1 MAAVE
6 SLQQDLVTSDL
17 DIKSPP
23 QAARAAL
30 LGKECNVHPCGL
42 MSPANV
48 GMSHLQYM
56 LSYPEM
62 YNVKKTLVQE
72 FIQEFYSM
80 LWDEDSGFS
89 QQLEFQILPK
99 SQIEKAFVTVEVS
112 PGCRGEAK
120 VPLIQP
126 MHISATGDMTTS
138 TSVFVS
144 HPDAAAVRRKE
155 LADFFM
161 KLDPKHHIQKADMEA
176 RLNQKGNQA
185 LRATTKNL
193 AVGLP
198 VFRVMVI

>member
-1 MAAVE
+1 MCAPC
-6 SLQQDLVTSDL
+6 LVVSDL
-17 DIKSPP
+17 LD
-23 QAARAAL
+23 ARHAGCFRFA
-30 LGKECNVHPCGL
+30 GFVHDC
-42 MSPANV
+42 
-48 GMSHLQYM
+48 
-56 LSYPEM
+56 
-62 YNVKKTLVQE
+62 
-72 FIQEFYSM
+72 F
-80 LWDEDSGFS
+80 
-89 QQLEFQILPK
+89 
-99 SQIEKAFVTVEVS
+99 
-112 PGCRGEAK
+112 
-120 VPLIQP
+120 QP